1 MFIYSRIRDT
11 FIRDT
16 LKYTIGSVGIYT
28 MPTLIR
34 MRGLSVS
41 VLTFPKDVK
50 HTFEQLN
57 WMKDLN
63 ESQPHQP

>member
-16 LKYTIGSVGIYT
+16 PKYSMCSVWIYT
-28 MPTLIR
+28 MPALIR

-50 HTFEQLN
+50 HTLEQLN
-57 WMKDLN
+57 
-63 ESQPHQP
+63 